1 MVSVLLVILKTD
13 GKINGFIALCWDKEN
28 CLYISIKNKTSRT
41 SLMVQWVRLCLPMQG
56 YRFRSLVRGLRSHV
70 PLSQNPQ
77 NIKQKQY
84 YNKLNKDFLKTANA
98 LILSK
103 NHKTNLN
110 FLLSIPP
117 LLYNLEIKLE
127 LEVMNETR
135 FACFLFF
142 FPQTHPLKKKKVLG
156 RTQRSIL
163 LLKNHNYVLFRLSIH
178 PPKAIHLKC
187 HIRAVV
193 QLLNLIAFLKSVTM
207 HP

>member
-13 GKINGFIALCWDKEN
+13 GKINGFIALCWDREN

-41 SLMVQWVRLCLPMQG
+41 SLIVQWVRLCLPMQG

-135 FACFLFF
+135 FACSLFF
-142 FPQTHPLKKKKVLG
+142 FFPKHTH
-156 RTQRSIL
+156 
-163 LLKNHNYVLFRLSIH
+163 
-178 PPKAIHLKC
+178 
-187 HIRAVV
+187 
-193 QLLNLIAFLKSVTM
+193 
-207 HP
+207 